1 MLDNK
6 ITLSTLILF
15 LICFL
20 TIESKKTLV
29 LLDDWNNVDTNSV
42 FWSQITNMGYQI
54 TFKMANDKDIQ
65 LTNYGE
71 YLYENIIFFAPTYV
85 DSQKNDIT
93 IEKLLKFIDD
103 GHDLMIFGSS
113 DAGKFIRNLVNE
125 FGADFDDFD
134 SEVKDSVYLH
144 SGSESGL
151 NRQLL
156 DLKDDEI
163 IISKN
168 VIGINTIF
176 KKPKGY
182 ILYKGIGMDLDP
194 QNKYVFPILS
204 GDKNSYSVSKST
216 GEVFS
221 NGEHIKLVNG
231 YQARNN
237 KRVVVLG
244 STEICSDKFYYLSM
258 GEDNKSMLES
268 PNALFCKDILNW
280 NFQRTGVLKF
290 TNVKHNNKEGKS
302 LETYRIKDYLE
313 YYIDILEYDYI
324 NDNWKNY
331 DADDIQLSFI
341 MMNPYY
347 INQLKKLHGKP
358 TYYAK
363 FRAPEK
369 HGVFK
374 FIVDYHRTGYSY
386 IFSSTKVPLRPFYH
400 NEFPRFI
407 PCAYPYYT
415 SVFVILGSFILFS
428 ILFLY
433 GKEKEEKKKNE

>member
-1 MLDNK
+1 MLQNK
-6 ITLSTLILF
+6 ITIIIF
-15 LICFL
+15 LICF
-20 TIESKKTLV
+20 ICYESKKTLV
-29 LLDDWNNVDTNSV
+29 LLDDWNNVETNSI
-42 FWSQITNMGYQI
+42 FWSQISEMGYQI
-54 TFKMANDKDIQ
+54 EFKMANDKEIK

-71 YLYENIIFFAPTYV
+71 YIYENIIFFAPTYITS
-85 DSQKNDIT
+85 DKNDIT

-113 DAGKFIRNLVNE
+113 DAGKFIRDLVNE
-125 FGADFDDFD
+125 FGVDFDDFD
-134 SEVKDSVYLH
+134 SEVKDSIYLH
-144 SGSESGL
+144 YDTKESGL

-168 VIGINTIF
+168 VIGIHNIF
-176 KKPKGY
+176 KNPKGY

-204 GDKNSYSVSKST
+204 GDKNSYSVSKTT

-221 NGEHIKLVNG
+221 NGDHIKLVNG

-237 KRVVVLG
+237 RRIVVLG
-244 STEICSDKFYYLSM
+244 STEVCSDKFYYLSM
-258 GEDNKSMLES
+258 GEDNKSILDS
-268 PNALFCKDILNW
+268 PNAIFCKDIINW

-290 TNVKHNNKEGKS
+290 TNVKHNNNKGQT

-313 YYIDILEYDYI
+313 YYIDILEYDYTT
-324 NDNWKNY
+324 DSWKNY

-347 INQLKKLHGKP
+347 INQMKRLYGKP

-374 FIVDYHRTGYSY
+374 FIVDY
-386 IFSSTKVPLRPFYH
+386 L
-400 NEFPRFI
+400 
-407 PCAYPYYT
+407 
-415 SVFVILGSFILFS
+415 LF
-428 ILFLY
+428 
-433 GKEKEEKKKNE
+433 

>member
-1 MLDNK
+1 MLQNK
-6 ITLSTLILF
+6 FTLIIF
-15 LICFL
+15 LVCFL
-20 TIESKKTLV
+20 SYQSKKTLV
-29 LLDDWNNVDTNSV
+29 LLDDWHNVATNSV
-42 FWSQITNMGYQI
+42 FWNQIKKMGYEI
-54 TFKMANDKDIQ
+54 DFKMANDKEIK

-71 YLYENIIFFAPTYV
+71 YIYENIVFFAPTYV
-85 DSQKNDIT
+85 DSGKNEIT

-113 DAGKFIRNLVNE
+113 DAGKFIRSLVNE

-134 SEVKDSVYLH
+134 SQVKDSVYLH
-144 SGSESGL
+144 YNPKEVGL
-151 NRQLL
+151 NKQLL
-156 DLKDDEI
+156 DLYDDEI

-168 VIGINTIF
+168 VIKISNIF
-176 KKPKGY
+176 KNPKGY

-204 GDKNSYSVSKST
+204 GDTNSYSVSKNT

-237 KRVVVLG
+237 RRVVVLG

-258 GEDNKSMLES
+258 GEDTKSMLES
-268 PNALFCKDILNW
+268 PNAVFCSDLLNW

-290 TNVKHNNKEGKS
+290 TNVKHNNNQGQS
-302 LETYRIKDYLE
+302 LDTYRIKDYLE
-313 YYIDILEYDYI
+313 YYIDILEYDYV
-324 NDNWKNY
+324 NDSWKNY
-331 DADDIQLSFI
+331 DADDIQLSFL

-347 INQLKKLHGKP
+347 INQLKRIYGKP

-407 PCAYPYYT
+407 PCAYPYYV

-433 GKEKEEKKKNE
+433 GKEKEKTE

>member
-1 MLDNK
+1 MLQNK
-6 ITLSTLILF
+6 ITIIIF
-15 LICFL
+15 LICF
-20 TIESKKTLV
+20 ICYESKKTLV
-29 LLDDWNNVDTNSV
+29 LLDDWNNVETNSI
-42 FWSQITNMGYQI
+42 FWSQISEMGYQI
-54 TFKMANDKDIQ
+54 EFKMANDKEIK

-71 YLYENIIFFAPTYV
+71 YIYENIIFFAPTYITS
-85 DSQKNDIT
+85 DKNDIT

-113 DAGKFIRNLVNE
+113 DAGKFIRDLVNE
-125 FGADFDDFD
+125 FGVDFDDFD
-134 SEVKDSVYLH
+134 SEVKDSIYLH
-144 SGSESGL
+144 YDTKESGL

-168 VIGINTIF
+168 VIGIHNIF
-176 KKPKGY
+176 KNPKGY

-204 GDKNSYSVSKST
+204 GDKNSYSVSKTT

-221 NGEHIKLVNG
+221 NGDHIKLVNG

-237 KRVVVLG
+237 RRIVVLG
-244 STEICSDKFYYLSM
+244 STEVCSDKFYYLSM
-258 GEDNKSMLES
+258 GEDNKSILDS
-268 PNALFCKDILNW
+268 PNAIFCKDIINW

-290 TNVKHNNKEGKS
+290 TNVKHNNNKGQT

-313 YYIDILEYDYI
+313 YYIDILEYDYTT
-324 NDNWKNY
+324 DSWKNY

-347 INQLKKLHGKP
+347 INQMKRLYGKP

-407 PCAYPYYT
+407 PCAYPYYV
-415 SVFVILGSFILFS
+415 SVFVILGAFILFS

-433 GKEKEEKKKNE
+433 GKEKEKKE

>member
-6 ITLSTLILF
+6 ITLSTLIIF

-258 GEDNKSMLES
+258 GEDNKSMLEA
-268 PNALFCKDILNW
+268 PNAIFCQDILNW

-290 TNVKHNNKEGKS
+290 TNVKHNNNKGET

-313 YYIDILEYDYI
+313 YYIDILEYDYVT
-324 NDNWKNY
+324 NTWKNY
-331 DADDIQLSFI
+331 DADDIQLSFL

-347 INQLKKLHGKP
+347 INQMKRLYGKP

-386 IFSSTKVPLRPFYH
+386 IFSSTKIPLRPFYH

-407 PCAYPYYT
+407 PCAYPYYV
-415 SVFVILGSFILFS
+415 SVFVILGSSILFS

-433 GKEKEEKKKNE
+433 GKEKIKEKNE

>member
-1 MLDNK
+1 MLK
-6 ITLSTLILF
+6 REITLFLLIT
-15 LICFL
+15 CFFCF
-20 TIESKKTLV
+20 ESKKTLV
-29 LLDDWNNVDTNSV
+29 LLDDWHNVEVNSM
-42 FWSQITNMGYQI
+42 FWNQITEMGYELE
-54 TFKMANDKDIQ
+54 FKMGNDKEIK

-71 YLYENIIFFAPTYV
+71 YIYDNIIFFAPTFT
-85 DSQKNDIT
+85 DTKKNEIN
-93 IEKLLKFIDD
+93 IQNILKFIDD
-103 GHDLMIFGSS
+103 GHDLMVFGSS
-113 DAGKFIRNLVNE
+113 DASKFIRELVNE
-125 FGADFDDFD
+125 FGVDYDDYD
-134 SEVKDSVYLH
+134 SQIKDSLYLH
-144 SGSESGL
+144 PNSAINGL
-151 NRQLL
+151 NKQLINL
-156 DLKDDEI
+156 HDDEI

-168 VIGINTIF
+168 IIGIQNIF
-176 KKPKGY
+176 NKPNGY

-216 GEVFS
+216 GEVYS

-237 KRVVVLG
+237 RRIVLLG
-244 STEICSDKFYYLSM
+244 STDICSDKFYYLSM
-258 GEDNKSMLES
+258 TEENKSMLDS
-268 PNALFCKDILNW
+268 PNAVFCQDLLNW
-280 NFQRTGVLKF
+280 NFQRTGILKF
-290 TNVKHNNKEGKS
+290 ENVKHNNNEGKT

-313 YYIDILEYDYI
+313 YYIDILEYDYKT
-324 NDNWKNY
+324 NSWKNY
-331 DADDIQLSFI
+331 ESDDIQLSFI

-347 INQLKKLHGKP
+347 INQLRRLHNKP

-386 IFSSTKVPLRPFYH
+386 IFSSTKIPLRPFYH

-407 PCAYPYYT
+407 PCAYPYYL
-415 SVFVILGSFILFS
+415 SVFVILGAFILFS

-433 GKEKEEKKKNE
+433 GKENVKSKIE

>member
-1 MLDNK
+1 MFQNK
-6 ITLSTLILF
+6 FTLIIF
-15 LICFL
+15 LVCFL
-20 TIESKKTLV
+20 SYQSKKTLV
-29 LLDDWNNVDTNSV
+29 LLDDWHNVATNSV
-42 FWSQITNMGYQI
+42 FWNQIKKMGYEI
-54 TFKMANDKDIQ
+54 DFKMANDKEIK

-71 YLYENIIFFAPTYV
+71 YIYENIVFFAPTYV
-85 DSQKNDIT
+85 DSGKNEIT

-113 DAGKFIRNLVNE
+113 DAGKFVRSLVNE

-134 SEVKDSVYLH
+134 SQVKDSIYLH
-144 SGSESGL
+144 YNPKEIGL
-151 NRQLL
+151 NKQLL
-156 DLKDDEI
+156 DLYDDEI

-168 VIGINTIF
+168 VIKISNIF
-176 KKPKGY
+176 KNPKGY

-204 GDKNSYSVSKST
+204 GDTNSYSVSKNT

-237 KRVVVLG
+237 RRVVVLG

-258 GEDNKSMLES
+258 GEDNKLMLES
-268 PNALFCKDILNW
+268 PNAVFCADLLNW

-290 TNVKHNNKEGKS
+290 TNVKHNNNKGQS
-302 LETYRIKDYLE
+302 LDTYRIKDYLE
-313 YYIDILEYDYI
+313 YYIDILEYDYV
-324 NDNWKNY
+324 NDSWKNY
-331 DADDIQLSFI
+331 DADDIQLSFL

-347 INQLKKLHGKP
+347 INQLKRIYGKP

-407 PCAYPYYT
+407 PCAYPYYV

-433 GKEKEEKKKNE
+433 GKEKEKTE

>member
-1 MLDNK
+1 MLKNRV
-6 ITLSTLILF
+6 LLISL
-15 LICFL
+15 LIFILCFF
-20 TIESKKTLV
+20 TIKSKKTLV
-29 LLDDWNNVDTNSV
+29 LLDDYHNVETNSV
-42 FWSQITNMGYQI
+42 FWNQITEMGYEI
-54 TFKMANDKDIQ
+54 TFKMVYDKEIE

-71 YLYENIIFFAPTYV
+71 YIYENIIFFAPTYV
-85 DSQKNDIT
+85 DAKKNDIT

-113 DAGKFIRNLVNE
+113 DSGKFIRNLVNE

-144 SGSESGL
+144 SSSDSGL
-151 NRQLL
+151 NKQLL
-156 DLKDDEI
+156 NLYDDEI

-168 VIGINTIF
+168 VIGINPIF
-176 KKPKGY
+176 KSPKGY

-194 QNKYVFPILS
+194 QNKYIFPILS
-204 GDKNSYSVSKST
+204 GDKNSYSVSKDT

-221 NGEHIKLVNG
+221 NGEHIKLVTG

-237 KRVVVLG
+237 RRVVVLG

-258 GEDNKSMLES
+258 NDDNKSLLDS
-268 PNALFCKDILNW
+268 PNAVFCQDILNW

-290 TNVKHNNKEGKS
+290 TNVKHNNNEGKS

-313 YYIDILEYDYI
+313 YYIDILEYDYTT
-324 NDNWKNY
+324 DTWKNY
-331 DADDIQLSFI
+331 DADDIQLSFL

-347 INQLKKLHGKP
+347 INQMKRLYGKP

-400 NEFPRFI
+400 NEYPRFI

-433 GKEKEEKKKNE
+433 GKEKVK

>member
-1 MLDNK
+1 MDNK
-6 ITLSTLILF
+6 ITLSTLIIF

-258 GEDNKSMLES
+258 GEDNKSMLEA
-268 PNALFCKDILNW
+268 PNAIFCQDILNW

-290 TNVKHNNKEGKS
+290 TNVKHNNNKGET

-313 YYIDILEYDYI
+313 YYIDILEYDYVT
-324 NDNWKNY
+324 NTWKNY
-331 DADDIQLSFI
+331 DADDIQLSFL

-347 INQLKKLHGKP
+347 INQMKRLYGKP

-386 IFSSTKVPLRPFYH
+386 IFSSTKIPLRPFYH

-407 PCAYPYYT
+407 PCAYPYYV
-415 SVFVILGSFILFS
+415 SVFVILGSSILFS

-433 GKEKEEKKKNE
+433 GKEKIKEKNE

>member
-1 MLDNK
+1 M
-6 ITLSTLILF
+6 
-15 LICFL
+15 
-20 TIESKKTLV
+20 
-29 LLDDWNNVDTNSV
+29 DDWNNVDTNKV
-42 FWSQITNMGYQI
+42 FWNQIKGMGYEI
-54 TFKMANDKDIQ
+54 EYRMANDKDIK

-71 YLYENIIFFAPTYV
+71 YIYENIIFFAPTYA
-85 DSQKNDIT
+85 DSGKNDIN
-93 IEKLLKFIDD
+93 IEKLLKCIDE

-113 DAGKFIRNLVNE
+113 DAGKFVRNLVNE
-125 FGADFDDFD
+125 FGADFDDYD
-134 SEVKDSVYLH
+134 SQVKDSVYLH
-144 SGSESGL
+144 YSLKESGL
-151 NRQLL
+151 NKQLL
-156 DLKDDEI
+156 DLYDDEI

-168 VIGINTIF
+168 VIGINSIF
-176 KKPKGY
+176 RKPSGY

-204 GDKNSYSVSKST
+204 GDKNSYSVSKNT

-221 NGEHIKLVNG
+221 NGEQLKLVNG

-237 KRVVVLG
+237 RRVVILG

-258 GEDNKSMLES
+258 NEDSKSMLDS
-268 PNALFCKDILNW
+268 PNAVFCKDILNW
-280 NFQRTGVLKF
+280 NFQKTGVLKF
-290 TNVKHNNKEGKS
+290 TNVKHNNNHGQT
-302 LETYRIKDYLE
+302 LDTYRIKDYLE
-313 YYIDILEYDYI
+313 YYIDILEYDHTT
-324 NDNWKNY
+324 DTWKNY

-347 INQLKKLHGKP
+347 ISQMKRIYGKP

-386 IFSSTKVPLRPFYH
+386 IFSSTKIPLRPFYH

-407 PCAYPYYT
+407 PCAYPYYV
-415 SVFVILGSFILFS
+415 SVFVILGAFILFS

-433 GKEKEEKKKNE
+433 GKEKEKTE

>member
-6 ITLSTLILF
+6 ITLSTLIIF

-204 GDKNSYSVSKST
+204 GDKNSYSVSKNT

-237 KRVVVLG
+237 RRVVVLG

-258 GEDNKSMLES
+258 NEESKSMLDS
-268 PNALFCKDILNW
+268 PNAVFCKDILNW
-280 NFQRTGVLKF
+280 NFQKTGVLKF
-290 TNVKHNNKEGKS
+290 TNVRHNNNQGKT
-302 LETYRIKDYLE
+302 LDTYRIKDYLE
-313 YYIDILEYDYI
+313 YYIDILEYDYTT
-324 NDNWKNY
+324 DTWKNY
-331 DADDIQLSFI
+331 DVDDIQLSFI

-347 INQLKKLHGKP
+347 INQMKRIYGKP

-407 PCAYPYYT
+407 PCAYPYYV

-433 GKEKEEKKKNE
+433 GKEKEKTE

>member
-1 MLDNK
+1 MFLGK
-6 ITLSTLILF
+6 KSLILLFAFF
-15 LICFL
+15 LFC
-20 TIESKKTLV
+20 ESKKTLV
-29 LLDDWNNVDTNSV
+29 LLDDWHNVEINSI
-42 FWSQITNMGYQI
+42 FWNQITEMGYEI
-54 TFKMANDKDIQ
+54 EFKIANDKDIK

-71 YLYENIIFFAPTYV
+71 YNYDNIIFFAPTYIE
-85 DSQKNDIT
+85 SGKNDIT
-93 IEKLLKFIDD
+93 IEKLLKYIDD

-113 DAGKFIRNLVNE
+113 DAGKFIRDLINE
-125 FGADFDDFD
+125 FGADYDDYD
-134 SEVKDSVYLH
+134 SQVKDSLYLH
-144 SGSESGL
+144 SNSQESGL
-151 NRQLL
+151 NKQLL
-156 DLKDDEI
+156 DLYDDEI

-168 VIGINTIF
+168 VIGISNIF
-176 KKPKGY
+176 TKPKGY

-204 GDKNSYSVSKST
+204 GDKNSYSVSKNT
-216 GEVFS
+216 GEVYS
-221 NGEHIKLVNG
+221 NGEHIKLVTG

-237 KRVVVLG
+237 KRIVVLG

-258 GEDNKSMLES
+258 SEENNSMLDS
-268 PNALFCKDILNW
+268 PNAIFCKDILNW

-290 TNVKHNNKEGKS
+290 TNVKHNNNEGKT
-302 LETYRIKDYLE
+302 LDTYRIKDYLE

-324 NDNWKNY
+324 TDTWKNY
-331 DADDIQLSFI
+331 DSDDIQLSFI

-347 INQLKKLHGKP
+347 INQMKRLYGKP

-407 PCAYPYYT
+407 PCAYPYYV

-433 GKEKEEKKKNE
+433 GKEKEGKKKNE

>member
-1 MLDNK
+1 MMKTEIML
-6 ITLSTLILF
+6 IILF
-15 LICFL
+15 ICFF
-20 TIESKKTLV
+20 SNQAKKTLI
-29 LLDDWNNVDTNSV
+29 LLDDWNNVETNSL
-42 FWSQITNMGYQI
+42 FWKQITDMGYEI
-54 TFKMANDKDIQ
+54 DFKMATDKEIK

-71 YLYENIIFFAPTYV
+71 YIYDNIIFFAPTFT
-85 DSQKNDIT
+85 DTKKNEIN
-93 IEKLLKFIDD
+93 IQNILKFIDD
-103 GHDLMIFGSS
+103 GHDLMVFGSS
-113 DAGKFIRNLVNE
+113 DASKFIRELVNE
-125 FGADFDDFD
+125 FGVDYDDYD
-134 SEVKDSVYLH
+134 SQIKDSLYLH
-144 SGSESGL
+144 PNSGIKGL
-151 NRQLL
+151 NSQLL
-156 DLKDDEI
+156 NLHDDEI

-168 VIGINTIF
+168 IIGINNIF
-176 KKPKGY
+176 NKPNGY

-216 GEVFS
+216 GEVYS

-237 KRVVVLG
+237 RRIVLLG
-244 STEICSDKFYYLSM
+244 STDICSDKFYYLSM
-258 GEDNKSMLES
+258 TEENKSMLDS
-268 PNALFCKDILNW
+268 PNAIFCQDILNW
-280 NFQRTGVLKF
+280 NFQRTGILKF
-290 TNVKHNNKEGKS
+290 ENARHNNNQGKT

-313 YYIDILEYDYI
+313 YYIDILEYDYKT
-324 NDNWKNY
+324 NSWKNY
-331 DADDIQLSFI
+331 ESDDIQLSFI

-347 INQLKKLHGKP
+347 INQMRRLHNKP

-386 IFSSTKVPLRPFYH
+386 IFSSTKIPLRPFYH

-407 PCAYPYYT
+407 PCAYPYYV
-415 SVFVILGSFILFS
+415 SVFVILGAFILFS

-433 GKEKEEKKKNE
+433 GKEDLKPKI

>member
-6 ITLSTLILF
+6 ITLSTLIIF

-168 VIGINTIF
+168 VIGINPIF

-258 GEDNKSMLES
+258 GEVNKSMLEA
-268 PNALFCKDILNW
+268 PNAIFCQDILNW

-290 TNVKHNNKEGKS
+290 TNVKHNNNKGET

-313 YYIDILEYDYI
+313 YYIDILEYDYVT
-324 NDNWKNY
+324 NTWKNY

-347 INQLKKLHGKP
+347 INQMKRLYGKP

-386 IFSSTKVPLRPFYH
+386 IFSSTKIPLRPFYH

-407 PCAYPYYT
+407 PCAYPYYV
-415 SVFVILGSFILFS
+415 SVFVILGSSILFS

-433 GKEKEEKKKNE
+433 GKEKIKEKNE

>member
-1 MLDNK
+1 
-6 ITLSTLILF
+6 
-15 LICFL
+15 
-20 TIESKKTLV
+20 
-29 LLDDWNNVDTNSV
+29 
-42 FWSQITNMGYQI
+42 
-54 TFKMANDKDIQ
+54 
-65 LTNYGE
+65 
-71 YLYENIIFFAPTYV
+71 
-85 DSQKNDIT
+85 
-93 IEKLLKFIDD
+93 
-103 GHDLMIFGSS
+103 MIFGSS
-113 DAGKFIRNLVNE
+113 DASKFMRELVNE
-125 FGADFDDFD
+125 FGVDYDDYE
-134 SEVKDSVYLH
+134 SELKDSLYLH
-144 SGSESGL
+144 QDSGITGL
-151 NRQLL
+151 NKQLL
-156 DLKDDEI
+156 NLYDEEI

-168 VIGINTIF
+168 IIGISNIF
-176 KKPKGY
+176 NKPNGY

-216 GEVFS
+216 GEVYS

-237 KRVVVLG
+237 KRIVVLG

-258 GEDNKSMLES
+258 TEDNKSMLES
-268 PNALFCKDILNW
+268 PNAVFCQDILNW

-290 TNVKHNNKEGKS
+290 ENARHNNNEGKS

-313 YYIDILEYDYI
+313 YYIDILEYDYKT
-324 NDNWKNY
+324 NSWKNY
-331 DADDIQLSFI
+331 ESDDVQLSFI

-347 INQLKKLHGKP
+347 INQMKRLYNKP
-358 TYYAK
+358 TYYVK

-407 PCAYPYYT
+407 PCAYPYYL
-415 SVFVILGSFILFS
+415 SVFVILGAFIIFS

-433 GKEKEEKKKNE
+433 GKETIKQKSD

>member
-1 MLDNK
+1 MFQNK
-6 ITLSTLILF
+6 FTLIIF
-15 LICFL
+15 LVCFL
-20 TIESKKTLV
+20 SYQSKKTLV
-29 LLDDWNNVDTNSV
+29 LLDDWHNVATNSV
-42 FWSQITNMGYQI
+42 FWNQIKKVGYEI
-54 TFKMANDKDIQ
+54 DFKMANDKEIK

-71 YLYENIIFFAPTYV
+71 YIYENIVFFAPTYV
-85 DSQKNDIT
+85 DSGKNEIT

-113 DAGKFIRNLVNE
+113 DAGKFVRSLVNE

-134 SEVKDSVYLH
+134 SQVKDSIYLH
-144 SGSESGL
+144 YNPKEVGL
-151 NRQLL
+151 NKQLL
-156 DLKDDEI
+156 DLYDDEI

-168 VIGINTIF
+168 VIKISNIF
-176 KKPKGY
+176 KNPKGY

-204 GDKNSYSVSKST
+204 GDTNSYSVSKNT

-237 KRVVVLG
+237 RRVVVLG

-268 PNALFCKDILNW
+268 PNAVFCADLLNW

-290 TNVKHNNKEGKS
+290 TNVKHNNNKGQS
-302 LETYRIKDYLE
+302 LDTYRIKDYLE
-313 YYIDILEYDYI
+313 YYIDILEYDYV
-324 NDNWKNY
+324 NDSWKNY
-331 DADDIQLSFI
+331 DADDIQLSFL

-347 INQLKKLHGKP
+347 INQLKRIYGKP

-407 PCAYPYYT
+407 PCAYPYYV

-433 GKEKEEKKKNE
+433 GKEKEKTE

>member
-1 MLDNK
+1 MLKNRV
-6 ITLSTLILF
+6 LLISL
-15 LICFL
+15 LIFILCFF
-20 TIESKKTLV
+20 TIKSKKTLV
-29 LLDDWNNVDTNSV
+29 LLDDYHNVETNSV
-42 FWSQITNMGYQI
+42 FWNQITEMGYEI
-54 TFKMANDKDIQ
+54 TFKMVYDKEIE

-71 YLYENIIFFAPTYV
+71 YIYENIIFFAPTYV
-85 DSQKNDIT
+85 DAKKNDIT

-113 DAGKFIRNLVNE
+113 DSGKFIRNLVNE

-144 SGSESGL
+144 SSSDSGL
-151 NRQLL
+151 NKQLL
-156 DLKDDEI
+156 NLYDDEI

-168 VIGINTIF
+168 VIGINPIF
-176 KKPKGY
+176 KSPKGY

-194 QNKYVFPILS
+194 QNKYIFPILS
-204 GDKNSYSVSKST
+204 GDKNSYSVSKDT

-221 NGEHIKLVNG
+221 NGEHIKLVTG

-237 KRVVVLG
+237 RRVVVLG

-258 GEDNKSMLES
+258 NDDNKSLLDS
-268 PNALFCKDILNW
+268 PNAVFCQDILNW

-290 TNVKHNNKEGKS
+290 TNVKHNNNEGKS

-313 YYIDILEYDYI
+313 YYIDILEYDYTT
-324 NDNWKNY
+324 DTWKNY
-331 DADDIQLSFI
+331 DADDIQLSFL

-347 INQLKKLHGKP
+347 INQMKRLYGKP

-400 NEFPRFI
+400 NEYPRFI

-433 GKEKEEKKKNE
+433 GKEKVKVKNE